1 MHIGEQMR
9 YLKLLT
15 ILFVMGCAEDVE
27 KTPAVPLQLPIFVG
41 PCSRSYDLRCQACL
55 YTYQGRYM
63 ILCNGVK

>member
-1 MHIGEQMR
+1 
-9 YLKLLT
+9 
-15 ILFVMGCAEDVE
+15 MGCAEDVE

>member
-1 MHIGEQMR
+1 MR

-15 ILFVMGCAEDVE
+15 ILFVMGCAEDIERTTAINDNEMPVF
-27 KTPAVPLQLPIFVG
+27 IG

-63 ILCNGVK
+63 ILCNGH